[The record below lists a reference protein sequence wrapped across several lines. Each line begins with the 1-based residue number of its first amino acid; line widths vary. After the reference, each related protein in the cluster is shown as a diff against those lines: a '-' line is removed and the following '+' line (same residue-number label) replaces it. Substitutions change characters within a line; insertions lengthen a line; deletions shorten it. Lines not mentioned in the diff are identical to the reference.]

1 MWDVFL
7 GLMATEHNCWQC
19 GTPDVASLFCR
30 YCNSLQ
36 APIPNYFE
44 FFGLPRHLSIDLDQL
59 QKQFYSL
66 SRLLHPDRYTRRSE
80 QEKHYSLQASSI
92 LNDAYRVLRDPIRR
106 SEYVLN
112 EAGFEIGDP
121 RNKEVPPE
129 LLEEVFELNMA
140 LDELRMGDTEV
151 LPQLDE
157 MRQRFMDML
166 GEIDEELEGQFQVHD
181 AQTDEASRQEVLA
194 RIRSILNRRR
204 YIRNLVSETD
214 KQLTSRNA

>member
-1 MWDVFL
+1 
-7 GLMATEHNCWQC
+7 MATVHNCWQC

-36 APIPNYFE
+36 APIPDYFE
-44 FFGLPRHLSIDLDQL
+44 FLGMDCHLSIDPERL

-112 EAGFEIGDP
+112 QAGFESGDP
-121 RNKEVPPE
+121 RNKDVPAE

-140 LDELRMGDTEV
+140 LDELRMGELEV
-151 LPQLDE
+151 LPELDG

-166 GEIDEELEGQFQVHD
+166 GAIDGELEAQFLVHD
-181 AQTDEASRQEVLA
+181 GQAGDEARRRVLE

-204 YIRNLVSETD
+204 YIQNLVSEVD